1 MRSILTI
8 LLTSLVWS
16 IVIYCFYEPKS
27 TKEVVT
33 EAVEVVEV
41 APQPTKSS
49 KKSENKSKRTE
60 KQVSKQTPAKSVE
73 TSTSQTTKSST
84 ATTAPAPT
92 KSTSSTSPTTV
103 TSSTTEQSVTID
115 YAREIDGKWQPVEGA
130 KYALELT
137 KYGTVIQ
144 YHGSLLLRYSY
155 SLSGKRMNIRYDKAR
170 VEIIKEGNDY
180 YLEIYNSEDF
190 SGKYKRVSQPRKI
203 AMRPLPESQYSELI
217 NGKWA
222 PINGQEYSLEFTKY
236 GTAIQYHGSLDLRY
250 DYSLTGAKLNIRYDN
265 ARVTISEDASYY
277 YLEIY
282 NSEDFS
288 GRYRKSK

>member
-1 MRSILTI
+1 
-8 LLTSLVWS
+8 
-16 IVIYCFYEPKS
+16 
-27 TKEVVT
+27 
-33 EAVEVVEV
+33 
-41 APQPTKSS
+41 
-49 KKSENKSKRTE
+49 
-60 KQVSKQTPAKSVE
+60 
-73 TSTSQTTKSST
+73 
-84 ATTAPAPT
+84 
-92 KSTSSTSPTTV
+92 
-103 TSSTTEQSVTID
+103 
-115 YAREIDGKWQPVEGA
+115 
-130 KYALELT
+130 
-137 KYGTVIQ
+137 
-144 YHGSLLLRYSY
+144 
-155 SLSGKRMNIRYDKAR
+155 MNIRYDKAR

-265 ARVTISEDASYY
+265 ARVAISEDASYY

>member
-84 ATTAPAPT
+84 ATTAPAST
-92 KSTSSTSPTTV
+92 KSTTSTSTTTA

-130 KYALELT
+130 EHPLEIT
-137 KYGTVIQ
+137 KYGVAIQ
-144 YHGSLLLRYSY
+144 YRGYTNRVKCN
-155 SLSGKRMNIRYDKAR
+155 LSGKRLNIQYDKAR
-170 VEIIKEGNDY
+170 CEITNENGVY
-180 YLEIYNSEDF
+180 YLEIYNSQEF

-203 AMRPLPESQYSELI
+203 AMRPLDEALYAENI
-217 NGKWA
+217 VGKWS
-222 PINGQEYSLEFTKY
+222 PINGQEYPIEFSKY
-236 GTAIQYHGSLDLRY
+236 GTAIQKRSYENRVE
-250 DYSLTGAKLNIRYDN
+250 YSLSGSSLRIQYDN